1 MLLLRVA
8 GVVALVAASVA
19 AIADQSTRFVS
30 GQEIVGVHEIPAFI
44 AGRVELPPGLA
55 PDDRAPGTS
64 GVRRPRVSPTADQT
78 RSPMLVDR
86 PSG

>member
-1 MLLLRVA
+1 VPSAGAVSRPRPLLLLRVA

-55 PDDRAPGTS
+55 PDEPAFGEVARPA
-64 GVRRPRVSPTADQT
+64 RRRIAD
-78 RSPMLVDR
+78 
-86 PSG
+86 G

>member
-8 GVVALVAASVA
+8 GVVALVAASLA

-30 GQEIVGVHEIPAFI
+30 GQEVVGVHEVPKFI

-55 PDDRAPGTS
+55 PDDPVPSDVA
-64 GVRRPRVSPTADQT
+64 RPARSRIAD
-78 RSPMLVDR
+78 
-86 PSG
+86 G